1 MYTIR
6 YMRRKMIYKSHAH
19 LAVTIGVVL
28 MPFLF
33 LLLFSQAADIA
44 TGKLFMD
51 VFISLWRLMAAYIIS
66 AVIGWL
72 LAIAFYRGKRAD
84 FALPAFDLLQ
94 SFPTFAVLPLA
105 TLAFGASNTS
115 VIFFLVITVVW
126 PILFSILSSL
136 KLIKNEW
143 YEAVQMSRLKGWNY
157 FRYFLLPVSVPGLI
171 TGSIVGIGE
180 GWEALVATEI
190 VIGMQSGLGGFFKE
204 FSSNAA
210 ITGFGVLGLL
220 LIIFSMNKLIW
231 LPLLEWSHK
240 KMEE

>member
-1 MYTIR
+1 
-6 YMRRKMIYKSHAH
+6 MIYKSHAH
-19 LAVTIGVVL
+19 LAITIGVVL

-44 TGKLFMD
+44 TGKLFTD
-51 VFISLWRLMAAYIIS
+51 VFISLWRLTVAYIIS

-84 FALPAFDLLQ
+84 IALPAFDLLQ

-136 KLIKNEW
+136 KLIKSEW
-143 YEAVQMSRLKGWNY
+143 YEAVQMSRLRGWNY
-157 FRYFLLPVSVPGLI
+157 FRYFLFPVSIPGLV

-190 VIGMQSGLGGFFKE
+190 VIGMQSGLGGFFNQ
-204 FSSNAA
+204 FSTNIA

-220 LIIFSMNKLIW
+220 LIIFSINKLVW